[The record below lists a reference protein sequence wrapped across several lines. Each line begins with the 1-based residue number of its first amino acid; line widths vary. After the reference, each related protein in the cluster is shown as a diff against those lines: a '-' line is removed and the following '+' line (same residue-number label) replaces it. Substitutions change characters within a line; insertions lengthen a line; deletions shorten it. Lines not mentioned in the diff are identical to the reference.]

1 MSFKCGHLWWN
12 ILLGLGVLIK
22 ILASHHNKDVNPSV
36 GKLHPFHQWAR
47 HCWSGC
53 TQYVTFQFSSQ
64 ELVGVINTYIAKN
77 LLEETSN
84 WNQCCCRSLYHWSK
98 LHHVYECVSRSS
110 FWAYHEMDNI
120 KRLFDI
126 ASPSNGKWWTLD
138 AWIFFAN
145 SLQRTSRSIIV
156 GVVIDHA
163 NNIWLNQFYI

>member
-1 MSFKCGHLWWN
+1 
-12 ILLGLGVLIK
+12 LGLGVLIK

-84 WNQCCCRSLYHWSK
+84 
-98 LHHVYECVSRSS
+98 
-110 FWAYHEMDNI
+110 
-120 KRLFDI
+120 
-126 ASPSNGKWWTLD
+126 
-138 AWIFFAN
+138 
-145 SLQRTSRSIIV
+145 
-156 GVVIDHA
+156 
-163 NNIWLNQFYI
+163 